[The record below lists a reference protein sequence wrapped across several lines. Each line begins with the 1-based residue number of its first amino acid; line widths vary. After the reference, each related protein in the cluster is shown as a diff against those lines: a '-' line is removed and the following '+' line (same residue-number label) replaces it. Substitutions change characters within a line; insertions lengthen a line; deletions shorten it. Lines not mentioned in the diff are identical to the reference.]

1 MVGKAK
7 IRAWVYNKVRLG
19 GAYYLHTC
27 LFRTTQPGSLAMEN
41 DSTFVAPEGVYSVTD
56 EHKQTQAQSY
66 VMNIGTAVYPS
77 RVSSAIVRFPA
88 PKQGSAPGFAQLLG
102 GGKSEPKKERAV
114 NSKEREDGVSLS
126 SSDTP
131 DESDP
136 QPPSQEL
143 AAGSSAYEPHTL
155 FSHPASAKKKTTAR
169 PKHNIRTTS
178 STFITRIHTIESL
191 SKALQS
197 KQGDVTFLF
206 YNLAKS
212 FAWIEAGSKSKVLS
226 PNSSTIVAST
236 FHTGAT
242 FQNYFLSPPH
252 MP

>member
-1 MVGKAK
+1 
-7 IRAWVYNKVRLG
+7 
-19 GAYYLHTC
+19 
-27 LFRTTQPGSLAMEN
+27 MEN

-66 VMNIGTAVYPS
+66 AMNIGTPVYPS
-77 RVSSAIVRFPA
+77 RVSSVIVRFPA

-102 GGKSEPKKERAV
+102 GGKSEPKKDRAV
-114 NSKEREDGVSLS
+114 NPKDREDGVSLS

-136 QPPSQEL
+136 QPPTSQEL
-143 AAGSSAYEPHTL
+143 ASGSSQVEPHTL
-155 FSHPASAKKKTTAR
+155 FSHPASTKKKTIAR

-178 STFITRIHTIESL
+178 SSFITRIHTGEGL

-212 FAWIEAGSKSKVLS
+212 FAWIEAGSKSKVSLS
-226 PNSSTIVAST
+226 QNSSTIVVST
-236 FHTGAT
+236 FHTGTT
-242 FQNYFLSPPH
+242 FQNYFLSTPH
-252 MP
+252 MS